1 MPLGKTGWAEYK
13 KELEYCLG
21 KIRDYSPDVLLIP
34 LGVDTYE
41 GDPISEF
48 KLKANDFDKIGAMI
62 KSANMPTLFVME
74 GGYDVEE
81 LGSNTLNVLLAFD
94 DTTVYK
100 SELSTYSIGE

>member
-1 MPLGKTGWAEYK
+1 MKGGA
-13 KELEYCLG
+13 
-21 KIRDYSPDVLLIP
+21 
-34 LGVDTYE
+34 
-41 GDPISEF
+41 ISGF

-81 LGSNTLNVLLAFD
+81 LGSNTLNVLLVFD

-100 SELSTYSIGE
+100 NQNSRRTASVSDFLEPEFRGV